1 MFNRDNIAYSTITLA
16 YQVFLLISKILPRA
30 TVFRNGKQE
39 NEGMRIYFFFFLG
52 AFFLADFRTTG
63 AGDFFCTTF

>member
-1 MFNRDNIAYSTITLA
+1 MFNGANVAYSTITLTF
-16 YQVFLLISKILPRA
+16 QVFLLKSKILPRL

-52 AFFLADFRTTG
+52 AFFLADFRING